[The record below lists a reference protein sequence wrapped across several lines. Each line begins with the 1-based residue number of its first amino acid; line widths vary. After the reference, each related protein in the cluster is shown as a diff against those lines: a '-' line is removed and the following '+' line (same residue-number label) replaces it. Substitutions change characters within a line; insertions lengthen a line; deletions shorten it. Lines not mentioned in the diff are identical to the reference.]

1 MTEPAVTYPLLSAA
15 TCPQQ
20 VAPDR
25 ESTIRIVH
33 LGIGAFH
40 RAHQAFYTE
49 KVMQQT
55 AERNWMIAGVSL
67 RSSAVANQLNPQQGL
82 YTLVTTSAAGTEQQ
96 LIQSVA
102 KVLVAPQNPQ
112 AVIELMASPEVAI
125 FSLTVT
131 EKGYCLNPATGDL
144 DLALAD
150 IQHDL
155 THLATPKTAIGY
167 LVAALQQR
175 FIRKLKPVT
184 VISCDNISQNGK
196 TLARLVQQFAAK
208 IDAELAQWIKS
219 QIAFPDSMVDRIVPA
234 TTEQDILALAADTGY
249 LDKAMVKTESY
260 SQWVLEDHFSSERPA
275 WEKAGVMLVKEV
287 ALFEQAK
294 LRLLNGAHSALAYLG
309 AVAGY
314 SYVHQ
319 VVAEPVFLRYLR
331 HLMRNELMPTLQAP
345 EGLDLAA
352 YIEALLKRFA
362 NPALMHRTM
371 QIAMDGS
378 QKIPPRL
385 LAAAQIR
392 LDKGQSVDAIC
403 FAVAGW
409 LRFSMGFD
417 AKGDTLEVSDPLAE
431 LLMQIRLEHWDH
443 IDELVGQYLAVSQ
456 VFPAALSSSALF
468 RNRLTYW
475 LSYILANGVP
485 TALQSLLLEVQDY
498 SAAPRLVSDLA
509 SARAGRAK

>member
-1 MTEPAVTYPLLSAA
+1 
-15 TCPQQ
+15 
-20 VAPDR
+20 
-25 ESTIRIVH
+25 
-33 LGIGAFH
+33 
-40 RAHQAFYTE
+40 
-49 KVMQQT
+49 
-55 AERNWMIAGVSL
+55 MIAGVSL
-67 RSSAVANQLNPQQGL
+67 RSSAVAQQLNPQQGL
-82 YTLVTTSAAGTEQQ
+82 YTLVTSSAAGMQQQ

-102 KVLVAPQNPQ
+102 KVLVAPEDPK
-112 AVIELMASPEVAI
+112 AVIELMASPQVAI
-125 FSLTVT
+125 YSLTVT
-131 EKGYCLNPATGDL
+131 EKGYCLNPATGEL
-144 DLALAD
+144 DVSLAD

-155 THLATPKTAIGY
+155 NHLAAPKTAIGY

-175 FIRKLKPVT
+175 FVRKLKPVT

-196 TLARLVQQFAAK
+196 TLARLVQRFAAQV
-208 IDAELAQWIKS
+208 DVELAEWI
-219 QIAFPDSMVDRIVPA
+219 QNHIAFPDSMVDRIVPA
-234 TTEQDILALAADTGY
+234 TTEQDMLDLAADTGY
-249 LDKAMVKTESY
+249 LDQAMVKTESY

-275 WEKAGVMLVKEV
+275 WEEAGVMLVKDV
-287 ALFEQAK
+287 APFEQAK

-319 VVAEPVFLRYLR
+319 VVADPVFLRYLR

-345 EGLDLAA
+345 QGLDLAA

-385 LAAAQIR
+385 LAAAQIS
-392 LDKGQSVDAIC
+392 LDKGLSVDAIC

-417 AKGDTLEVSDPLAE
+417 AKGDTLEVSDPLAD
-431 LLMQIRLEHWDH
+431 LLMQIRLVHWDH

-456 VFPAALSSSALF
+456 VFPAALSESVLF

-498 SAAPRLVSDLA
+498 SAAPRLAKAIV
-509 SARAGRAK
+509 GRAV